1 MVDNGTQIMY
11 NKAVNQNALH
21 TPRFIMAEKCY
32 DISRLLDY
40 YGEMLSERQRLAARL
55 YYDDD
60 LSLSEVAEELGISRQ
75 GVRASLKKSEE
86 TLYDLENRLGLTGRY
101 DRILRQLDKLRAR
114 ARAWKEK
121 GEEGSELSKLALDVL
136 RFTDNIENELD

>member
-1 MVDNGTQIMY
+1 
-11 NKAVNQNALH
+11 
-21 TPRFIMAEKCY
+21 MAEKCY

-121 GEEGSELSKLALDVL
+121 SEEGSELSKLALDVL